1 MARRSKLSYPNEV
14 PKSWNHFH
22 RGRKYGRKSLAAERR
37 GDSSQAEFYQSMMLA
52 YYMKAGAPIFPP
64 RCMT

>member
-1 MARRSKLSYPNEV
+1 MRRSKLQYPDV

-37 GDSSQAEFYQSMMLA
+37 GDLVLREYYMSMMVA
-52 YYMKAGAPIFPP
+52 YFMKAGAPLLEGQW
-64 RCMT
+64 